1 MATNKYS
8 SLDLGTIEAVVN
20 KLGGLEGVKHFLR
33 GEVGV
38 VTNHVINL
46 DAKPFVP
53 NGWQLEEHIKGG
65 QFAWDK
71 AKVGLHLE
79 PEQQNGKVI
88 FAHELRKRLEN
99 QPVLNANALDYLL
112 ANSELIPDEWKGK
125 YVFFWGTIY
134 RYSDGLRYVRCLYWG
149 GDRWH
154 CGNDWLDL
162 VWDSSRPAAVLAS
175 I

>member
-8 SLDLGTIEAVVN
+8 SLDLGTIEAVFN
-20 KLGGLEGVKHFLR
+20 KLGGIEGAQRFLR
-33 GEVGV
+33 GDVGV
-38 VTNHVINL
+38 VTNHLINL

-53 NGWQLEEHIKGG
+53 NGWKVEEHRQGG

-71 AKVGLHLE
+71 AKTGLYLADRQKSGTIVG
-79 PEQQNGKVI
+79 N
-88 FAHELRKRLEN
+88 ELRKVLKD

-112 ANSELIPDEWKGK
+112 ANPHLIPEEWKGK

-134 RYSDGLRYVRCLYWG
+134 RSSGGGLYVRCLCWDDGRWRWG
-149 GDRWH
+149 SF
-154 CGNDWLDL
+154 WLGYG
-162 VWDSSRPAAVLAS
+162 WFGGFPAAVLAS